1 MTEITVN
8 LDEIEIKTATAL
20 VNHGAKK
27 WIADEVAKA
36 VKVAEAEGNKIC
48 GLYYLELLQSVKKW
62 QS

>member
-8 LDEIEIKTATAL
+8 LDEVEIKTASAL

-36 VKVAEAEGNKIC
+36 VRVAEAEG
-48 GLYYLELLQSVKKW
+48 QR
-62 QS
+62 